1 MGKPDQGSAEAEGAP
16 EGDRSGRRA
25 RPVGGRFS
33 ARRKRETVLRPAAWR
48 GSRVR
53 VAGAGDHGG
62 AGVAVA

>member
-1 MGKPDQGSAEAEGAP
+1 MGKPDQGSAEAEG
-16 EGDRSGRRA
+16 DRSGRRA
-25 RPVGGRFS
+25 RPWGTVFGPAQ
-33 ARRKRETVLRPAAWR
+33 ARDGAASAAWR

>member
-1 MGKPDQGSAEAEGAP
+1 MGKPDQGSAEAEGARRAT
-16 EGDRSGRRA
+16 GGRRA
-25 RPVGGRFS
+25 RPWGTVFGPAQ
-33 ARRKRETVLRPAAWR
+33 ARDGAASAAWR

>member
-1 MGKPDQGSAEAEGAP
+1 MGKPDQGSAARGRGPWGTVFGPAQARDGAA
-16 EGDRSGRRA
+16 S
-25 RPVGGRFS
+25 
-33 ARRKRETVLRPAAWR
+33 AAWR